1 MSDRF
6 LATAAVGTTAVNTTD
21 MPASPTAPGQPEASS
36 LIDRLRT
43 DREFQIKAAAAMGVL
58 ALGVAASD
66 DEGTVLCPF
75 RRCTDGYCP
84 LCGATRSFGRLLRG
98 DVAGAWVR
106 HPYVVVLAV
115 QIVVLGAIAG
125 LRSATGASSGSSARR
140 PLLTSSQRR
149 WLLIANL
156 VFVVGLWGLRLALG
170 DIPRPSTLTF
180 FGF

>member
-1 MSDRF
+1 MADPL
-6 LATAAVGTTAVNTTD
+6 LATAGANQT
-21 MPASPTAPGQPEASS
+21 PAASGEGS
-36 LIDRLRT
+36 RNLFDRLRT
-43 DREFQIKAAAAMGVL
+43 DRELQFKAAGVVGVL

-98 DVAGAWVR
+98 DLVGAWVR
-106 HPYVVVLAV
+106 HPYVVLLAA
-115 QIVVLGAIAG
+115 QILVLGAMAG
-125 LRSATGASSGSSARR
+125 LRASTTSSNASPRR
-140 PLLTSSQRR
+140 PLLTSNQRR

-156 VFVVGLWGLRLALG
+156 AVVVALWGFRLALG

-180 FGF
+180 FGL

>member
-1 MSDRF
+1 MSDP
-6 LATAAVGTTAVNTTD
+6 LLITNAGH
-21 MPASPTAPGQPEASS
+21 APGTV
-36 LIDRLRT
+36 DRLRH
-43 DREFQIKAAAAMGVL
+43 DREFQIRAAAAIGVV

-98 DVAGAWVR
+98 DIVGAWVR
-106 HPYVVVLAV
+106 HPYVVLLAAQV
-115 QIVVLGAIAG
+115 IVLGALAA
-125 LRSATGASSGSSARR
+125 LRSARQADDLGAEPGARAPLLSSA
-140 PLLTSSQRR
+140 QRR

-156 VFVVGLWGLRLALG
+156 VFAFGLWGVRLALG
-170 DIPRPSTLTF
+170 DVPRPSTLTF